1 MRLLK
6 ILCQK
11 YWEVIVEKGIR
22 YDNGKPR
29 LGEMI
34 KDFAEPLKEI

>member
-1 MRLLK
+1 MNTK
-6 ILCQK
+6 Q
-11 YWEVIVEKGIR
+11 GIK

-34 KDFAEPLKEI
+34 KDFAEPLKEISKV